1 MDKNEI
7 FKQADLCKEKLG
19 NEFTE
24 LIDYMVG
31 LFEVQSKLQPWPH
44 EYIRACH
51 EDIADFCEHCL
62 KFECTRDFMGHV
74 WKQDYS
80 YYRFVVSEESYKL
93 LKEVNKYLK
102 AQEDF

>member
-7 FKQADLCKEKLG
+7 FKQAVICKEKLG
-19 NEFTE
+19 DEFTE

-31 LFEVQSKLQPWPH
+31 LFEVQSKLHMWPQ

-51 EDIADFCEHCL
+51 NDIADFCEHCL
-62 KFECTRDFMGHV
+62 NFECTRDFMGSV
-74 WKQDYS
+74 WKQKYS
-80 YYRFVVSEESYKL
+80 FHKFVVNEESYKL